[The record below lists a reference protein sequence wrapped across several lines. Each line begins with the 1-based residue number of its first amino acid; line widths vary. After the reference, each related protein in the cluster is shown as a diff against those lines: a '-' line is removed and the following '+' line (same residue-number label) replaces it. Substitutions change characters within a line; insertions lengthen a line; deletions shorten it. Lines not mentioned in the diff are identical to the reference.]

1 MHWTTWK
8 PMSPSYFCMADLR
21 YAIAAVTG
29 MFRYHSR
36 QGLLPSVRRRSGER
50 GGRSRLSTLG
60 RGAGLACRRLP
71 RRSLARVTQIGRPRR
86 QLDIV
91 SWHRVR
97 DHPCPSALSCFN
109 CRINLFLRH
118 TRASAMR
125 EGPPMSVGRMGGS
138 KPTRQPARRPSL
150 PCQDASFRVLP
161 AEPVAPRGRKH
172 PRHRCHDYL
181 LGREEAGNHNNA
193 QVKVSR

>member
-8 PMSPSYFCMADLR
+8 PMSSSYFCMADLR

-71 RRSLARVTQIGRPRR
+71 HRSLARVTQIGRLRR

-97 DHPCPSALSCFN
+97 GHPCPSALSCFN
-109 CRINLFLRH
+109 CRINIFLRH

-125 EGPPMSVGRMGGS
+125 EGPPMSPLDGWAVQS
-138 KPTRQPARRPSL
+138 P
-150 PCQDASFRVLP
+150 RVSQRGDQACRVRTLRSGYRLLSP
-161 AEPVAPRGRKH
+161 LPRGGVNI
-172 PRHRCHDYL
+172 PAIGVMTVY
-181 LGREEAGNHNNA
+181 
-193 QVKVSR
+193 